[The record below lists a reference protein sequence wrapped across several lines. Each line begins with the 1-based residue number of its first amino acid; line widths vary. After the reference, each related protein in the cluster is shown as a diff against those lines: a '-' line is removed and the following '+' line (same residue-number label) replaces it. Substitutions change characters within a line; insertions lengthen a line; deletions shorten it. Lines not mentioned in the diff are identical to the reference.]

1 MSDTPTPSIKDR
13 IRQLME
19 KAEMNQKDFAIIT
32 GITAPTLS
40 SIFNGRTSV
49 TMNHI
54 MALHKEFPNISMQ
67 WLMFGEG
74 NMDIDATDTQTE
86 NTSGSPLSISHTTNS
101 VSEGQQL
108 NFLAEGIPSSAS
120 SSSMPNGIVGAMA
133 LGTPNN
139 ESLNMALEQLKKVK
153 NISTTQRKV
162 TEIRIFYDD
171 GTYEVF
177 GPKD

>member
-1 MSDTPTPSIKDR
+1 MSDTPTPNIKDR

-19 KAEMNQKDFAIIT
+19 KAEMNQKDFSIIT

-54 MALHKEFPNISMQ
+54 MALHKEFPNISIQ

-74 NMDIDATDTQTE
+74 EMDLSEANTQNE
-86 NTSGSPLSISHTTNS
+86 NALNDSLSVTPVSSPAL
-101 VSEGQQL
+101 EGQQL
-108 NFLAEGIPSSAS
+108 NFLTERSQSPTAS
-120 SSSMPNGIVGAMA
+120 PSMPNGFIGAMA
-133 LGTPNN
+133 LGAQNK
-139 ESLNMALEQLKKVK
+139 ESLNIALEQLEKVK
-153 NISTTQRKV
+153 NLTTPKRQV

-177 GPKD
+177 GPKE